1 MRVWTDGQ
9 THVIETRDGLTV
21 QSDESHQHEADAPA
35 ARWCARVIGASVPND
50 CVAIGRSADGR
61 VIGIRMPSRRAGAHL
76 VPLRQADA
84 GWVWGRPLSVPKAV
98 RTDFRAL
105 WMPGT
110 APFSRGR
117 KLGQGSRGVELS
129 ESPWGICLADHGT
142 GIITALRK
150 GADEL
155 TQAIRVPTQADA
167 CIDALATQSGFLV
180 QVVVAGREGVLS
192 RFGPTGA
199 HRGAVS
205 STGPKGPLRMLG
217 DGTVLHAGLFDG
229 DFKILRRDPT
239 TLEVK
244 AEVPACGLDQ
254 VDVATGVSPD
264 GSRFIVSDGRIAVVG
279 ELGEDGTWSTEPV
292 DMHIGEAPK
301 AADPPVLTLRETRLE
316 ARPGPFVHEI
326 PVINRGGPCPGF
338 VLRIATHDAVVLE
351 RVSVADRTVVLFENR
366 KTQARE
372 ARFDNLE
379 LDEDFEIT
387 IQGEARLMGEA
398 PLEVG
403 LYRPTGEPYAIG
415 TWTFDISGADEV
427 RCQLVKG
434 DEDMALSSGEFAGL
448 VEVMKNLGVIDT
460 DLRTPDLERWED
472 RVCRRLR
479 LDGRPEQTS
488 PEYAEWERTWMR
500 LTARDRAARGP
511 DGRPPLFKFAA
522 DHPWHVTPV
531 ECESIVEGLRHVPN
545 DTVRTWVGFAERA
558 ASAGGF
564 LVMST
569 YT

>member
-21 QSDESHQHEADAPA
+21 QADDSHQHEADASPS
-35 ARWCARVIGASVPND
+35 RWCARVIAAAVPND
-50 CVAIGRSADGR
+50 CVAIARSSDGR
-61 VIGIRMPSRRAGAHL
+61 VIGVRMPSRRAGAHL
-76 VPLRQADA
+76 VPLRQAEE
-84 GWVWGRPLSVPKAV
+84 GWVWGRPLPVPKAV

-110 APFSRGR
+110 SPFSRGR

-129 ESPWGICLADHGT
+129 ESPWGVCLADHGT

-167 CIDALATQSGFLV
+167 HIDALATQSGFLV

-192 RFGPTGA
+192 RFGPTGT
-199 HRGAVS
+199 HRGATS
-205 STGPKGPLRMLG
+205 STGPKGPLRLLG

-229 DFKILRRDPT
+229 DFKILLRDPA
-239 TLEVK
+239 TLDIVE
-244 AEVPACGLDQ
+244 EVPACGLDQ

-264 GSRFIVSDGRIAVVG
+264 GTRFIVSDGAVAVVG
-279 ELGEDGTWSTEPV
+279 VRSEDGKWSTQPL

-301 AADPPVLTLRETRLE
+301 GADPPVLTLRETCLE
-316 ARPGPFVHEI
+316 TRPGPFTHEI

-351 RVSVADRTVVLFENR
+351 RVNVADRSVVLLENR
-366 KTQARE
+366 KAQARE
-372 ARFDNLE
+372 ARFDNLA
-379 LDEDFEIT
+379 LDDDFTIT
-387 IQGEARLMGEA
+387 ISGEARLMGEA
-398 PLEVG
+398 PLEIG

-415 TWTFDISGADEV
+415 TWTFDITGAEEV
-427 RCQLVKG
+427 RCQVLSG
-434 DEDMALSSGEFAGL
+434 DQDMALSSGEFAGL
-448 VEVMKNLGVIDT
+448 VEVMKNMGVIDT
-460 DLRTPDLERWED
+460 DLRTPDLNRWTS
-472 RVCRRLR
+472 RVCRRIGLE
-479 LDGRPEQTS
+479 RPPSETS
-488 PEYAEWERTWMR
+488 PEFAQWESTWMR

-531 ECESIVEGLRHVPN
+531 ECESIIEGLRHVPN
-545 DTVRTWVGFAERA
+545 DTVRTWVDFAQKARD
-558 ASAGGF
+558 AGGF
-564 LVMST
+564 LVMSA
-569 YT
+569 

>member
-9 THVIETRDGLTV
+9 THVIETRDGLTI
-21 QSDESHQHEADAPA
+21 QSEESHQHEADAPA

-50 CVAIGRSADGR
+50 CVAVCKSADGR
-61 VIGIRMPSRRAGAHL
+61 VIGVRMPSRRAGAHL
-76 VPLRQADA
+76 VPLRQADE
-84 GWVWGRPLSVPKAV
+84 GFVWGRPLPVPKAV

-105 WMPGT
+105 WMPGN

-117 KLGQGSRGVELS
+117 KLGQGNRGVELS

-155 TQAIRVPTQADA
+155 TQAIRVPTQAEA
-167 CIDALATQSGFLV
+167 CIDAIATQSGFLV
-180 QVVVAGREGVLS
+180 QVVVAGREGVLA

-199 HRGAVS
+199 HRQAVS
-205 STGPKGPLRMLG
+205 STGPKGPLRMLA

-229 DFKILRRDPT
+229 DFKILLRDPG

-244 AEVPACGLDQ
+244 VEVPACGLDQ
-254 VDVATGVSPD
+254 VDVATGVSPEGD
-264 GSRFIVSDGRIAVVG
+264 RFIVSDGRVAVVG
-279 ELGEDGTWSTEPV
+279 VCGEDGTWTAEPV

-316 ARPGPFVHEI
+316 TRPGPFIHEI

-338 VLRIATHDAVVLE
+338 VLRINTHDAVVLE
-351 RVSVADRTVVLFENR
+351 RVTVADRSVVLFENR
-366 KTQARE
+366 KAQARE
-372 ARFDNLE
+372 ARFDNLA
-379 LDEDFEIT
+379 LDEDFTIT

-415 TWTFDISGADEV
+415 TWTFDISGAEEV
-427 RCQLVKG
+427 RCQVVSG
-434 DEDMALSSGEFAGL
+434 DHGMALSSGEFAGL
-448 VEVMKNLGVIDT
+448 VDVMKNLGVIDT

-479 LDGRPEQTS
+479 LDTRPPQTS

-522 DHPWHVTPV
+522 DHPWHVTPI

-545 DTVRTWVGFAERA
+545 DTVRSWVTFAEHA

-564 LVMST
+564 LVMSS
-569 YT
+569 